1 VGLLFGREALI
12 KLDCNFRV
20 GFLSLKE
27 CALSDISQGDPLSVI
42 KSRFIQADQS
52 LEFTLGNP
60 DPPTL
65 GGMSIDSPG
74 AIVGMGNSQED
85 LLPQVGLDLEHCC
98 CQGSPSPE
106 NHGKSAKKIT
116 H

>member
-12 KLDCNFRV
+12 KFDCNFTI
-20 GFLSLKE
+20 GFLSLKK
-27 CALSDISQGDPLSVI
+27 CTLSDVSQGDPLSVI
-42 KSRFIQADQS
+42 KSRFIQTNQS
-52 LEFTLGNP
+52 IEFTLWNP
-60 DPPTL
+60 HPPTL

-74 AIVGMGNSQED
+74 AIIGMGNSQED
-85 LLPQVGLDLEHCC
+85 LFPQAGLDLEYCC

-106 NHGKSAKKIT
+106 NNGKSAKKIT